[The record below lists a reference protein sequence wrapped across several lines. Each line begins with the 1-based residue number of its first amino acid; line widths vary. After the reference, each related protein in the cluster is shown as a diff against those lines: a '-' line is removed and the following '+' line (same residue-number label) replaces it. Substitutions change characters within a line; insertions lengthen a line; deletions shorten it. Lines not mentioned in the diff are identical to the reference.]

1 MTATLYS
8 LFDRLHGLRFERL
21 RKLQQAW
28 LEQRAQHDLLGRVA
42 AIDQVQAVIE
52 FAPDGTILSAND
64 NFLRCFG
71 YSREQV
77 VGQHHRMFVDP
88 AERDSEAYREFWRQL
103 GEGQH
108 RSGVFRRVDAN
119 GNEVWIQGSYSP
131 IRDRFGHVHRVVKH
145 ATDITEQRLAT
156 ADMEGRLAAIDRAQA
171 VITFDLDG
179 IVQEA
184 NDNFLATMG
193 YRRDE
198 VIGQHHRMF
207 VEKQERESA
216 AYREFWQR
224 LHDGEY
230 NAGLYR
236 RVHRDGSPVWLQASY
251 NPILDASGRPHKVV
265 KLATDVTRQT
275 LAAQALRRSVEELN
289 ATVPVIAGEAQ
300 TADRLASEAND
311 SANAGNT
318 LVERL
323 VADIA
328 DISQHS
334 RDMGEIISVM
344 NSIAFQTNILSLNAA
359 VEAAH
364 AGELGK
370 GFAVVAQEVRA
381 LAQRSAESAK
391 DIHTLVQN
399 TTDAVA
405 SCAAHAERAGQAMQ
419 AITGSSIQVGQ
430 LIRQIADDA
439 RNQANGLA
447 QASRTIAELQANA
460 AG

>member
-1 MTATLYS
+1 MTTTLYS

-21 RKLQQAW
+21 HKLQQAW
-28 LEQRAQHDLLGRVA
+28 QEQRAQRDLLGRVA

-52 FAPDGTILSAND
+52 FAPDGTILAAND

-77 VGQHHRMFVDP
+77 VGQHHRIFVDP
-88 AERDSEAYREFWRQL
+88 AERDGETYQEFWRQL

-131 IRDRFGHVHRVVKH
+131 IRDRFGRVHRVVKH

-300 TADRLASEAND
+300 TADKLASEAND
-311 SANAGNT
+311 SANAGNA

-344 NSIAFQTNILSLNAA
+344 NSIAFQTNILSLNA
-359 VEAAH
+359 
-364 AGELGK
+364 
-370 GFAVVAQEVRA
+370 
-381 LAQRSAESAK
+381 
-391 DIHTLVQN
+391 
-399 TTDAVA
+399 
-405 SCAAHAERAGQAMQ
+405 
-419 AITGSSIQVGQ
+419 
-430 LIRQIADDA
+430 
-439 RNQANGLA
+439 
-447 QASRTIAELQANA
+447 
-460 AG
+460 